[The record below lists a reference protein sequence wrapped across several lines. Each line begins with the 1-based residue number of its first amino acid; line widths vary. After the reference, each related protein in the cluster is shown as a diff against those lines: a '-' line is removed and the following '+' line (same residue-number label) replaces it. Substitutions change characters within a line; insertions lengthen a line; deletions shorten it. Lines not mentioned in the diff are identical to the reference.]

1 MPLKNLKGHNSRFV
15 VKLVEDEEKEQSLL
29 FVPDDFTE
37 EDRYVVCELVDSP
50 TATHCLAEK
59 HLVETVKIYGE
70 THTFVSNHAIVC
82 TWEEK

>member
-1 MPLKNLKGHNSRFV
+1 MPLKNLKGNNNRFI
-15 VKLVEDEEKEQSLL
+15 VKLVE

-50 TATHCLAEK
+50 TATHCLVEK

-70 THTFVSNHAIVC
+70 THTFVSNHSIVC